1 MKYTFH
7 VPDMECK
14 HCQMTLQQAL
24 KEMPGVKN
32 VEVLL
37 GEKLVKVDGDV
48 DETTI
53 TEQIEKAGYSATKRE

>member
-1 MKYTFH
+1 
-7 VPDMECK
+7 
-14 HCQMTLQQAL
+14 MTLQQAL